1 MKELNSLVTV
11 VSSLSKFPVVKK
23 KRDMSR
29 YSIFYSSFAVEEVLG
44 LQFTSE
50 F

>member
-11 VSSLSKFPVVKK
+11 VSSLSKFPVVK

-44 LQFTSE
+44 LQFTSQ